1 MPGKKTWA
9 ALETAPVRVAQ
20 DINSQVGGEHIAEL
34 RDAEKKRDVGG
45 AGDSSGADGAGHDPA
60 EHGKHIVEVRD
71 DKKDARGQDVGGAG
85 DSGRCGVCRT

>member
-1 MPGKKTWA
+1 
-9 ALETAPVRVAQ
+9 
-20 DINSQVGGEHIAEL
+20 
-34 RDAEKKRDVGG
+34 VGG

-71 DKKDARGQDVGGAG
+71 DKKDARGQDVGSAG